1 MVPIRPFVAEFTA
14 KYAGYTCQEV
24 AHDYE
29 LAFAAARRCAA
40 EFDWDAVVS
49 NMVYVWT
56 GLTQAI
62 GLKYYGIP
70 GIDIPADTGFQYR
83 EPPQNDAYMQ
93 PEEYDALIADPTG
106 FLLNVWLPRV
116 AAPVRAPGEPTT
128 TANHLSFLK
137 GGMAMMKYF
146 AAFGTQ
152 NALLRSECGT
162 VSAIA
167 GIFKAPMDIIAD
179 KLRGYLGL
187 VDDLFERRDKVVA
200 ACEALMPH
208 LFHVAHTS
216 ADPQR
221 LVPIGYWMHR
231 GGVPFVSPEIFKNVY
246 WATVKPI
253 IEELWA
259 HGHQTLFYAEGK
271 WDHHLES
278 FAELPERS
286 IVYHVDQGDVEKAA
300 SRAGREVLLE
310 RRHSQLAAHAR
321 QAGGR
326 AAAGPQGAGNRRRRR
341 GLYPRRQRHRA
352 ERRHDREHAGHDRRR
367 PRVRR
372 LLFRLPGSRC
382 RRRSNRPPPR
392 PGLLPRRAGRDR
404 ACVSLGK
411 RSWPSFRRFKA
422 TPPCAAAFGKTS
434 TPWPTCM
441 SGRCCCRSERTGKAS
456 NHRFASKRLLQGRHA
471 YLPPIVGQLAGPHE
485 VESPTA
491 DAGKIGGHFR
501 GQAPLGKLEGQEHP
515 PNIDLGMGH
524 DGLDGIE
531 REVGRDVHIGGEPA
545 DLAKRPAGNFDGT
558 AANVAELGIFKN
570 RRGHFGRI
578 DADDI
583 KSPPQQ

>member
-1 MVPIRPFVAEFTA
+1 MSPTADKECLYQTRLRRYVTAMHNGKPDMVPIRPFVAEFTA

-29 LAFAAARRCAA
+29 LAFAAARKCAA
-40 EFDWDAVVS
+40 EFDWDAVVA

-56 GLTQAI
+56 GLTQSV

-70 GIDIPADTGFQYR
+70 GIDIPAETAFQYR

-116 AAPVRAPGEPTT
+116 AAPVRAPGQPTT

-146 AAFGTQ
+146 SAFGTQ
-152 NALLRSECGT
+152 NALLERECGT

-208 LFHVAHTS
+208 LFQIAHTS

-231 GGVPFVSPEIFKNVY
+231 GGVPFVSPEIFKNIY

-278 FAELPERS
+278 FAELPPRS
-286 IVYHVDQGDVEKAA
+286 IVYHLDQGDVAKTHRVLGDKFCLSGGIPNWLLMRGKPEDVRQHVRKVLEIAA
-300 SRAGREVLLE
+300 GDGGYILDASAIVQNDATIENMRAMTEAGREFGVYSSGCLE
-310 RRHSQLAAHAR
+310 PLPQPFKTPVTAAGLAAAP
-321 QAGGR
+321 GR
-326 AAAGPQGAGNRRRRR
+326 
-341 GLYPRRQRHRA
+341 
-352 ERRHDREHAGHDRRR
+352 
-367 PRVRR
+367 
-372 LLFRLPGSRC
+372 
-382 RRRSNRPPPR
+382 PR
-392 PGLLPRRAGRDR
+392 PGV
-404 ACVSLGK
+404 CH
-411 RSWPSFRRFKA
+411 
-422 TPPCAAAFGKTS
+422 
-434 TPWPTCM
+434 PW
-441 SGRCCCRSERTGKAS
+441 EEKLAD
-456 NHRFASKRLLQGRHA
+456 
-471 YLPPIVGQLAGPHE
+471 LPPIQG
-485 VESPTA
+485 
-491 DAGKIGGHFR
+491 DA
-501 GQAPLGKLEGQEHP
+501 ALC
-515 PNIDLGMGH
+515 
-524 DGLDGIE
+524 
-531 REVGRDVHIGGEPA
+531 
-545 DLAKRPAGNFDGT
+545 
-558 AANVAELGIFKN
+558 
-570 RRGHFGRI
+570 RRVWEDI
-578 DADDI
+578 DALA
-583 KSPPQQ
+583 